1 MFKMLICKVEEGSEE
16 EVKEGKGKKLKEGRG
31 RRRSISSL
39 VESSKPK
46 KKKLEPTHLFSE
58 LRKALNGDKS
68 YNFILIERYSFYLI
82 ICIFI

>member
-16 EVKEGKGKKLKEGRG
+16 EVKESKGKKLKEVRG
-31 RRRSISSL
+31 RRSISSL
-39 VESSKPK
+39 VESSKPP

-58 LRKALNGDKS
+58 LRKALNGDKR

-82 ICIFI
+82 IFMFT